1 MTSTP
6 HTDMPSGL
14 IPGFERRTLLGADE
28 VPIDVLIGGQG
39 PALLLLHGCPQTRL
53 CWSEVA
59 QQLATQFTIVLPD
72 LRGYG
77 RSGKPAG
84 NADHSNY
91 AKRTMA
97 LDQIAVMQA
106 LGYSRFLLAGHDRG
120 GRVAYRLA
128 LDHPE
133 AVAAIAVLDIVP
145 TLDVWNA
152 LNSTSAIRMWHW
164 SLFAQDGGL
173 PEALLAGN
181 PEFFVDWGHQYQS
194 APGFE
199 FPAAHMADYRAAI
212 RDPACVHAMCE
223 DYRAGWHL
231 DKLHDAQDLGQR
243 FIQAPLLALWGEHGN
258 IAKAEP
264 VRIWRQWAHHVQ
276 GKALPGGHFLPEE
289 AADAV
294 AAELRNFFS
303 AVA

>member
-1 MTSTP
+1 MTSP
-6 HTDMPSGL
+6 PRFDMPDGIVPGFQRHT
-14 IPGFERRTLLGADE
+14 IPGAED
-28 VPIDVLIGGQG
+28 VPIDVLVGGNG
-39 PALLLLHGCPQTRL
+39 PPLLLLHGCPQTRL

-59 QQLATQFTIVLPD
+59 QQLATQFTVVLPD

-77 RSGKPAG
+77 RSGKPPG
-84 NADHSNY
+84 RTDHSNY

-106 LGYSRFLLAGHDRG
+106 LGHSRFLLAGHDRG

-133 AVAAIAVLDIVP
+133 AIAAIAVLDIVP

-164 SLFAQDGGL
+164 ALFAQDDGL

-181 PEFFVDWGHQYQS
+181 PEFFVDWGHQHQS
-194 APGFE
+194 APGFQ
-199 FPAAHMADYRAAI
+199 FPPAHLDDYRTAI

-231 DKLHDAQDLGQR
+231 DKLHDAEDLGQR

-258 IAKAEP
+258 IAKADP
-264 VRIWRQWAHHVQ
+264 LRIWRQWASDVQ
-276 GKALPGGHFLPEE
+276 GKQLPGGHFLPEE
-289 AADAV
+289 APAAV
-294 AAELRNFFS
+294 AAELQRFFS
-303 AVA
+303 AAA